1 MRKYIL
7 LPITLLVLLVLLAGC
22 YPIQPEQPVG
32 VVSSAGIDTNTSAV
46 FYDGA
51 NITIYSDDHDT
62 SKFSVTGSTG
72 AVSAA
77 ADLDVGTWI
86 NLSAQS
92 AVVVTAGSTITP
104 TGTYQ
109 VITSTAAVTTS
120 TTTAIANGGET
131 GDLLILRNA
140 NASNA
145 ITIDGTG
152 GNVECKSDVALG
164 AGDTLLLIWNGSD
177 WNCLSSYDNS

>member
-1 MRKYIL
+1 MLRNSELGRQSRCSRDCFSRTRVQIAQYA
-7 LPITLLVLLVLLAGC
+7 AGR
-22 YPIQPEQPVG
+22 
-32 VVSSAGIDTNTSAV
+32 AGIKLEED
-46 FYDGA
+46 
-51 NITIYSDDHDT
+51 
-62 SKFSVTGSTG
+62 VTGT
-72 AVSAA
+72 
-77 ADLDVGTWI
+77 
-86 NLSAQS
+86 
-92 AVVVTAGSTITP
+92 VVVTAGSTITP